1 VTFNVFIKQDGMAM
15 QFIKNPTEVVH
26 LVAVTLHKYD
36 IKNIKNPT
44 EAVILAAA
52 THKKS
57 KKNSNK

>member
-1 VTFNVFIKQDGMAM
+1 MAM